1 MDRRRFALTAVGI
14 AVLSGCGGGGGGG
27 GGGNGA
33 GFAFAPIGAAPPPGA
48 PPAEVPAAP
57 PPPQLPEPPAPP
69 VPPAPNPPAPPAG
82 PELATPTSLSA
93 TTGFGQ
99 AIDNHDN
106 DRSFGP
112 GQANFWDL
120 TPSFGIES
128 GWNDQFA
135 NAMMLSVK
143 VGSRSA
149 GFNGDQT
156 FAELTALGPEM
167 SAADG
172 LKVVSITTDPA
183 FQMNDNTAYLH
194 AGAEVRLQQTIDL
207 SAAVGRVNLS
217 WNGTNG
223 VERYRFSDEPAFMQV
238 VLRDTAGSLL
248 ATFFR
253 VDHNGPTGTWGFAWL
268 TAYMGRVVVLSFEQA
283 GYGQGTAIDD
293 VTVSDFAPRPKEFIA
308 NGDFSA
314 GLTGWTVSRSKA
326 SQNIR
331 SGLRTLRGLQV
342 QRTFYTQP
350 NLQWARLTDTFHNP
364 SASPVTAVATYTS
377 FLGSYSAGVIYPTPA
392 APQKGLTVWDGA
404 GTTRDAGFV
413 FGAADAVS
421 YASATM
427 LNVADGSNLVTH
439 GFNITMPAGGTV
451 TLANFVVMTGTN
463 TWIGAAD
470 TTARA
475 TDVDTQ
481 AAAIAAGFR
490 TDVALQRGLTQLQ
503 LDTLKNF

>member
-27 GGGNGA
+27 NGA
-33 GFAFAPIGAAPPPGA
+33 GFAFAPIGAAPPPGS

-82 PELATPTSLSA
+82 PELATPSSLPASTVFA
-93 TTGFGQ
+93 Q
-99 AIDNHDN
+99 CIDKHDN
-106 DRSFGP
+106 APAVGP

-120 TPSFGIES
+120 NRDFGIAT
-128 GWNDQFA
+128 GWNGQFA
-135 NAMMLSVK
+135 GVMGLSVK
-143 VGSRSA
+143 VGNRSD
-149 GFNGDQT
+149 GFNNDQT
-156 FAELTALGPEM
+156 LAELTALGPDM
-167 SAADG
+167 TAADG
-172 LKVVSITTDPA
+172 LKVVSITTDPQFQANDDTA
-183 FQMNDNTAYLH
+183 FLH
-194 AGAEVRLQQTIDL
+194 AVPDARLQQTIDL
-207 SAAVGRVNLS
+207 TPARGQVDVS
-217 WNGTNG
+217 WSGIYGITLLRNFN
-223 VERYRFSDEPAFMQV
+223 DEAAFMQV
-238 VLRDTAGSLL
+238 VLRDTGGNLLSTLFRIDENGSVGNWPS
-248 ATFFR
+248 AQI
-253 VDHNGPTGTWGFAWL
+253 
-268 TAYMGRVVVLSFEQA
+268 TAYAGRVVVLSFEQS
-283 GYGQGTAIDD
+283 GRGQGASIDS
-293 VTVSDFAPRPKEFIA
+293 VSVSDSAPRPKEFIV

-314 GLTGWTVSRSKA
+314 GLTGWTVSSTKA

-427 LNVADGSNLVTH
+427 LNVADGSALVTH
-439 GFNITMPAGGTV
+439 RFNITVPAGGTV

>member
-1 MDRRRFALTAVGI
+1 
-14 AVLSGCGGGGGGG
+14 
-27 GGGNGA
+27 
-33 GFAFAPIGAAPPPGA
+33 
-48 PPAEVPAAP
+48 
-57 PPPQLPEPPAPP
+57 
-69 VPPAPNPPAPPAG
+69 
-82 PELATPTSLSA
+82 
-93 TTGFGQ
+93 
-99 AIDNHDN
+99 
-106 DRSFGP
+106 
-112 GQANFWDL
+112 
-120 TPSFGIES
+120 
-128 GWNDQFA
+128 
-135 NAMMLSVK
+135 
-143 VGSRSA
+143 
-149 GFNGDQT
+149 
-156 FAELTALGPEM
+156 
-167 SAADG
+167 
-172 LKVVSITTDPA
+172 
-183 FQMNDNTAYLH
+183 
-194 AGAEVRLQQTIDL
+194 
-207 SAAVGRVNLS
+207 
-217 WNGTNG
+217 
-223 VERYRFSDEPAFMQV
+223 
-238 VLRDTAGSLL
+238 
-248 ATFFR
+248 
-253 VDHNGPTGTWGFAWL
+253 
-268 TAYMGRVVVLSFEQA
+268 VVVLSFEQCRPRP
-283 GYGQGTAIDD
+283 GHQRSTS
-293 VTVSDFAPRPKEFIA
+293 VSVSDSAPRSQGVHRQRRLQRGPH
-308 NGDFSA
+308 
-314 GLTGWTVSRSKA
+314 GLDGVAVRGA

-439 GFNITMPAGGTV
+439 GFNITVPAGGTV

-490 TDVALQRGLTQLQ
+490 TDVALQRGLTQQQ